1 MSLSIF
7 RVMLFAE
14 SDMLFTVS
22 VAAHSV
28 ESIIAI
34 VLSCA
39 TGVAGVPSSEMTE
52 ANFAVKVVIC

>member
-1 MSLSIF
+1 MSLSIV

-14 SDMLFTVS
+14 SDMPFTVS
-22 VAAHSV
+22 VVAHPV

-39 TGVAGVPSSEMTE
+39 TGVAGVPGSKVTE
-52 ANFAVKVVIC
+52 ANFAV

>member
-22 VAAHSV
+22 VVAHSV

-39 TGVAGVPSSEMTE
+39 TGVAGVPGSKITE
-52 ANFAVKVVIC
+52 AKFAI

>member
-1 MSLSIF
+1 MSLSVF

-22 VAAHSV
+22 EVAHSV

-52 ANFAVKVVIC
+52 ANFAV